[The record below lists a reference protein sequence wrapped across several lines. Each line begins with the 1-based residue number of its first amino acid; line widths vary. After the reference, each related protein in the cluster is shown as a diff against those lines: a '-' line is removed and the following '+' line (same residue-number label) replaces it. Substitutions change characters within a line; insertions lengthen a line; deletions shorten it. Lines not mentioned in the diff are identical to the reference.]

1 MRIVYLLI
9 VLAVAI
15 LAMIF
20 ALQNSIQ
27 IVISFFSW
35 SASGSLSL
43 VLILTLSI
51 GILLGVLIMAPS
63 AFKRSMQFSGLKR
76 KFSRLE
82 KEKTRLN
89 EKMEESA
96 SASKRDDASVSQ
108 PKDQT
113 DMPSL

>member
-27 IVISFFSW
+27 IVISFFSL

-43 VLILTLSI
+43 VLILTFTI
-51 GILLGVLIMAPS
+51 GIMVGVLIMAPS
-63 AFKRSMQFSGLKR
+63 AFKRSIQFSGLKR
-76 KFSRLE
+76 RFSRLE
-82 KEKTRLN
+82 REKAKLDK
-89 EKMEESA
+89 KMPESA
-96 SASKRDDASVSQ
+96 PAPKGDDAATKET
-108 PKDQT
+108 P
-113 DMPSL
+113 

>member
-1 MRIVYLLI
+1 MRIIYLLI

-27 IVISFFSW
+27 IVISFFSL

-63 AFKRSMQFSGLKR
+63 AFKRSLQFSGLKR

-82 KEKTRLN
+82 REKAKLDN
-89 EKMEESA
+89 KVPA
-96 SASKRDDASVSQ
+96 SSLAPKGDDAET
-108 PKDQT
+108 KET
-113 DMPSL
+113 DPARAST